1 VRRGYPLTSAVLSV
15 LDSIRTESL
24 LRIVGWGLVAVL
36 VVSIVFLSCVPPVSK
51 DALTHHLAVPNLYLK
66 HGGIYEIPSM
76 VVSYYP
82 MNLDLLYLIP
92 LYFGND
98 IVPKFIHFSFALL
111 TSWLIFS
118 YLKRRIN
125 TTYALLGVIFFLSV
139 PIIVKLSITVY
150 VDLGLIFFST
160 ISLLLLLRWV
170 EEGFGLRSLMV
181 SALFCGLA
189 AGTKYNGLITLFLL
203 TLFTPFLYSRY
214 AGKHSPYKAA
224 GYGILFLFVALLT
237 FSPWMIRNYVWTNN
251 PMCPL
256 YDHWF
261 NPQNAM
267 NRQTISHFAFRSL
280 VYHETWW
287 QIALLPVR
295 VFFEGRDGNPQY
307 FDGKLN
313 PFLVLLPFLAFY
325 NARGDPEVLRGEKKT
340 LLAFAG
346 LFFAFAFFGSS
357 MRIRYVSPIIPPLTL
372 LSIFGIRN
380 MANVVSG
387 LSGRYSRNTGFAT
400 VFLIISLPL
409 CLNAWYIRDQYK
421 YVDPLSYLSG
431 SLGRDEY
438 IAKFRPEYP
447 AIRYINDNLPYDARI
462 LFIYLGNRGYYCDRE
477 YIFDTY
483 RNRSAFR
490 QLVKASSDPEAI
502 YLGLKG
508 MEITHLLI
516 RYDIFDKWVKTDF
529 TARDREVMKAFFKEY
544 VKFVFFKWGY
554 GVSVIR
560 EPI

>member
-1 VRRGYPLTSAVLSV
+1 
-15 LDSIRTESL
+15 
-24 LRIVGWGLVAVL
+24 
-36 VVSIVFLSCVPPVSK
+36 
-51 DALTHHLAVPNLYLK
+51 
-66 HGGIYEIPSM
+66 
-76 VVSYYP
+76 
-82 MNLDLLYLIP
+82 
-92 LYFGND
+92 
-98 IVPKFIHFSFALL
+98 
-111 TSWLIFS
+111 
-118 YLKRRIN
+118 
-125 TTYALLGVIFFLSV
+125 
-139 PIIVKLSITVY
+139 
-150 VDLGLIFFST
+150 
-160 ISLLLLLRWV
+160 
-170 EEGFGLRSLMV
+170 
-181 SALFCGLA
+181 
-189 AGTKYNGLITLFLL
+189 
-203 TLFTPFLYSRY
+203 
-214 AGKHSPYKAA
+214 
-224 GYGILFLFVALLT
+224 
-237 FSPWMIRNYVWTNN
+237 
-251 PMCPL
+251 
-256 YDHWF
+256 
-261 NPQNAM
+261 
-267 NRQTISHFAFRSL
+267 
-280 VYHETWW
+280 
-287 QIALLPVR
+287 
-295 VFFEGRDGNPQY
+295 
-307 FDGKLN
+307 
-313 PFLVLLPFLAFY
+313 
-325 NARGDPEVLRGEKKT
+325 
-340 LLAFAG
+340 
-346 LFFAFAFFGSS
+346 
-357 MRIRYVSPIIPPLTL
+357 
-372 LSIFGIRN
+372 

-421 YVDPLSYLSG
+421 CVDPLSYLSG
-431 SLGRDEY
+431 GLSREEY